1 MGSPENVQSLN
12 VEPMSASVEKPKAS
26 GRISVMPLASEN
38 IRVRSAVPTD
48 AHALTQLV
56 FRAKAFWGY
65 PKEWME
71 EWRQELTVTSDY
83 VAKHRVV
90 LAEADQRLVAFYG
103 LELKTDIANLGHL
116 WVEPARIGSGLG
128 RKLLA
133 LACEDARNN
142 GCKVI
147 ELVADPNAEG
157 FYLRQGAIR
166 IGEIRG
172 NVLGNPR
179 VLPKMQL
186 VLS

>member
-1 MGSPENVQSLN
+1 
-12 VEPMSASVEKPKAS
+12 
-26 GRISVMPLASEN
+26 MPRLGEN

-48 AHALTQLV
+48 AHALTRLV

-71 EWRQELTVTSDY
+71 EWRKELTVTSDY
-83 VAKHRVV
+83 VAKHRVL
-90 LAEADQRLVAFYG
+90 LAEADQRLIAFYG
-103 LELKTDIANLGHL
+103 LELQTDIANLGHL
-116 WVEPARIGSGLG
+116 WVEPVHIGLGLG

-179 VLPKMQL
+179 VLPRMQL
-186 VLS
+186 VLADGTHHRRTP

>member
-1 MGSPENVQSLN
+1 
-12 VEPMSASVEKPKAS
+12 
-26 GRISVMPLASEN
+26 MPLSGDS
-38 IRVRSAVPTD
+38 IRVRSAGASD
-48 AHALTQLV
+48 AQALTRLV

-71 EWRQELTVTSDY
+71 EWREELTVTSDY
-83 VAKHRVV
+83 VVQHRVV
-90 LAEADQRLVAFYG
+90 LAEAEQRLVAFYG
-103 LELKTDIANLGHL
+103 LELRTDVAHLEHL
-116 WVEPARIGSGLG
+116 WVEPAHIGPGLG

-133 LACEDARNN
+133 LACEDARSN
-142 GCKVI
+142 GYKVI
-147 ELVADPNAEG
+147 ELVADPHAEG

-186 VLS
+186 VLSGANHVPQATCEAACA

>member
-1 MGSPENVQSLN
+1 
-12 VEPMSASVEKPKAS
+12 
-26 GRISVMPLASEN
+26 MPLSGEN
-38 IRVRSAVPTD
+38 IRVRSAVTSD
-48 AHALTQLV
+48 AQALTRLV

-71 EWRQELTVTSDY
+71 EWRKELSVTSDY
-83 VAKHRVV
+83 VAQHRVV
-90 LAEADQRLVAFYG
+90 LAEAEQRLVAFYG
-103 LELKTDIANLGHL
+103 LEFRTDVAHLEHL
-116 WVEPARIGSGLG
+116 WVEPAYIGSGLG

-142 GCKVI
+142 GYKVI

-172 NVLGNPR
+172 NVLGKPR

-186 VLS
+186 VLSGANNVLQATCEDARA

>member
-1 MGSPENVQSLN
+1 
-12 VEPMSASVEKPKAS
+12 
-26 GRISVMPLASEN
+26 MPLSGEN
-38 IRVRSAVPTD
+38 LRVRSAVASD
-48 AHALTQLV
+48 AQALTRLV

-71 EWRQELTVTSDY
+71 AWRKELTVTSDY
-83 VAKHRVV
+83 VAQHRVV
-90 LAEADQRLVAFYG
+90 LAEAEQRLVAFYG
-103 LELKTDIANLGHL
+103 LEFRTDVAHLEHL
-116 WVEPARIGSGLG
+116 WVEPAHIGSGLG

-133 LACEDARNN
+133 LACEDARNHGYN
-142 GCKVI
+142 VM

-172 NVLGNPR
+172 HVLGHPR

-186 VLS
+186 VLSGAHHVRQATCEDARA

>member
-1 MGSPENVQSLN
+1 MT
-12 VEPMSASVEKPKAS
+12 KPKAS
-26 GRISVMPLASEN
+26 GGISVMPLLSEN
-38 IRVRSAVPTD
+38 IRVRSAVPSD
-48 AHALTQLV
+48 AHALTGLV

-71 EWRQELTVTSDY
+71 EWRKELTLTSGY
-83 VAKHRVV
+83 VAKHRVL
-90 LAEADQRLVAFYG
+90 LAEAGQLLVAFYG
-103 LELKTDIANLGHL
+103 LELQTDIANLDHL
-116 WVEPARIGSGLG
+116 WVEPAHIGSGLG

-157 FYLRQGAIR
+157 FYLRQCATR

-172 NVLGNPR
+172 DVLGNSR

-186 VLS
+186 VLSGGTHPRRTP

>member
-1 MGSPENVQSLN
+1 MT
-12 VEPMSASVEKPKAS
+12 KPKVS
-26 GRISVMPLASEN
+26 GGISVMPISREN

-48 AHALTQLV
+48 TRALTRLV

-71 EWRQELTVTSDY
+71 EWRKELTVTADY
-83 VAKHRVV
+83 VAQHRVV
-90 LAEADQRLVAFYG
+90 LAEAEQRLVAFYG
-103 LELKTDIANLGHL
+103 LEFQTDIALLEHL
-116 WVEPARIGSGLG
+116 WVEPAHMGSGWG
-128 RKLLA
+128 RKLFA

-142 GCKVI
+142 GSRVI

-186 VLS
+186 VLSGGTHRRRAL